1 MLDSVRTR
9 LTFWYV
15 GVLALSLIG
24 FALVIYYAAAAIFYE
39 RQDESLRSTAQTVA
53 SAYMEELEE
62 EKSVAKAND
71 VVMTELVFPD
81 RYVLVTDNLGQATA
95 SSRNFA
101 GQNLQLST
109 TTLNLARAR
118 GFSHLTTNGIRVAIV
133 PLSADRSLGFAA
145 VAEQLSVIDVGLSRL
160 RRDFMAGVL
169 LILVLATASG
179 YFLARKSLLP
189 IASMNSQTK
198 LITAER
204 LSSRLDVRNPR
215 DELGRLATTINELLT
230 RLENSFRGQQRFIA
244 DASHELRTP
253 LAVLRGE
260 TEVALG
266 KSRSTGEYRESL
278 TLIQDEAERLS
289 RIVEDLFIL
298 AGQPLDMPPVLVRK
312 QLSLNE
318 LLNQCVRAAQVLAIQ
333 KNLDLRIDSGSTPMV
348 LKGDDELLKRM
359 VLNLLDNAV
368 KYTPEGGEI
377 AVELVKQN
385 GNAQIV
391 VRDTGIGIP
400 EMDQPHVFDRF
411 YRVDKARSRS
421 LGGAGLGLS
430 IVRWI
435 VEAHEGK
442 IDIVSA
448 PGRGSEFIVQLPLR
462 DESRE

>member
-62 EKSVAKAND
+62 EKSVAKANE

-109 TTLNLARAR
+109 TTLNLAHAR
-118 GFSHLTTNGIRVAIV
+118 GFSYATTNGIRVAIV

-266 KSRSTGEYRESL
+266 KTRSTGEYRESL

-298 AGQPLDMPPVLVRK
+298 AGQPLDVPPALVRK

-318 LLNQCVRAAQVLAIQ
+318 LLNHCVRAAQVLAIQ
-333 KNLDLRIDSGSTPMV
+333 KNLDLRIDSGSTPTI

-359 VLNLLDNAV
+359 MLNLLDNAV
-368 KYTPEGGEI
+368 KYTPAGGEI
-377 AVELVKQN
+377 AVKLVKQN

-435 VEAHEGK
+435 VEAHEGR
-442 IDIVSA
+442 IDLISA

-462 DESRE
+462 NESRE

>member
-24 FALVIYYAAAAIFYE
+24 FALAIYYAAATIFYE
-39 RQDESLRSTAQTVA
+39 RQDESLHSTAQTVA

-62 EKSVAKAND
+62 EKSVAKANQ
-71 VVMTELVFPD
+71 VVMMELVFPD
-81 RYVLVTDNLGQATA
+81 RYVLVTDNQGQAIA

-101 GQNLQLST
+101 GQNLPLST
-109 TTLNLARAR
+109 TTLNLARER
-118 GFSHLTTNGIRVAIV
+118 GFSHATTNGIRVAIV

-145 VAEQLSVIDVGLSRL
+145 VAEQLSVIDVGLSQL

-169 LILVLATASG
+169 LILLLATASG

-189 IASMNSQTK
+189 ISSMNLQTK
-198 LITAER
+198 QITAER
-204 LSSRLDVRNPR
+204 LSSRLDVSNPR
-215 DELGRLATTINELLT
+215 DELGRLALTINELLT
-230 RLENSFRGQQRFIA
+230 RLENSFKGQQRFIA

-266 KSRSTGEYRESL
+266 KARSTHEYRESL
-278 TLIQDEAERLS
+278 TLIKDEAERLS

-298 AGQPLDMPPVLVRK
+298 ARQPIAVPPALVRK
-312 QLSLNE
+312 PLSLNE
-318 LLNQCVRAAQVLAIQ
+318 LLNDCVRAAQVLASQ
-333 KNLDLRIDSGSTPMV
+333 KNLDLRIDSGSSLIV

-359 VLNLLDNAV
+359 LLNLLDNAV
-368 KYTPEGGEI
+368 KYTPEGGQI
-377 AVELVKQN
+377 AVELAKEN

-442 IDIVSA
+442 IDIISA
-448 PGRGSEFIVQLPLR
+448 PDNGSEFIVQLPLR
-462 DESRE
+462 DRG